1 MARWGAIRVTHNS
14 NPIKSHVVLL
24 MKHLA
29 PLGLSSL
36 TGVEIWANMV
46 AKKTLRRWND
56 LGGFEHTMS
65 SAIELL
71 EEYNTGFNVVSTRYW
86 YRAYRSRSWSVP

>member
-46 AKKTLRRWND
+46 AKKNT
-56 LGGFEHTMS
+56 E
-65 SAIELL
+65 AL
-71 EEYNTGFNVVSTRYW
+71 E
-86 YRAYRSRSWSVP
+86 